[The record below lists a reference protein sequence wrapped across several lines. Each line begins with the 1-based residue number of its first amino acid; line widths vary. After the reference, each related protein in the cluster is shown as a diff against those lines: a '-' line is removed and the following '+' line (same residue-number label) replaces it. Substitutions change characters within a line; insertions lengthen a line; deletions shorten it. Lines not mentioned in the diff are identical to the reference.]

1 VAENRYALTPN
12 HRAISEKKIAQN
24 SVDNQREVKDLKKVV
39 QKPIDLFPG
48 FNILTL
54 PFVMFFGS

>member
-1 VAENRYALTPN
+1 MTE
-12 HRAISEKKIAQN
+12 N
-24 SVDNQREVKDLKKVV
+24 SVDNQQEAKDMKKVV